1 MLYCVIV
8 FLCEFYIGVFMLKNI
23 ETEIDEI
30 LNKMTVEEKVAMC
43 RANSKFSSNGVE
55 RLGIDELK
63 MTDGP
68 HGIRG
73 ECERHRWM
81 PLNRKEDECTYL
93 PTGSAIASTW
103 NKELAFDFGDVLGA
117 EGRAR
122 GKDIILGPGINIM
135 RTPLCGRNF
144 EYFSEDVCLNSKMSV
159 PLIQGIQNNDIAA
172 CVKHYAFNNQELA
185 RNSVNV
191 RTSKR
196 AMYETYLAGFKAAVQ
211 SGGAY
216 AVMGAYNKYN
226 GEYCCHNKYLVNDV
240 LKEEFGFDGVYL
252 SDWAGCHNLEEA
264 VFGGLDIEMGTCD
277 DYEKFYFSKKFVEM
291 AQHSSIV
298 AEILN
303 DKVGRILR
311 LMFKIRKFEPDRKKG
326 EFNTKRH
333 QKIAYNIAAEAM
345 VLLKNDGN
353 ILPLNSKKIKKLLVL
368 GENATMK
375 HAQGGNSSNV
385 SALYEV
391 SLLDGLRNRLN
402 KDVDITY
409 IPCIDNGEKPI
420 KAEMTEIVDE
430 KAGCRGFK
438 LEKFD
443 NFDCKG
449 TPVALQYVAEPLLS
463 GIEREEYTYLYSA
476 IINIAHTDDYTFYLS
491 GKRGVELFING
502 ELRMSFYKDTVEKR
516 GYTHH
521 FEEGEKVKISIRV
534 IPHFDTLDLKLGW
547 VREEEK
553 TNEKLEEILDLARNA
568 DYVIY
573 CGGLNHDSDT
583 EGSDRKD
590 MKLPNE
596 QNNIIDNLLEA
607 REDAL
612 ICLTAG
618 SPVEMPWVN
627 KAKVILWTWYAGMEG
642 GNAFADILL
651 GKISPSGNLQ
661 FTLTYRYEDTPV
673 ARYGEYN
680 QNDEYYYDDI
690 FIGYKGFNRDGIIP
704 MFSFGH
710 GLTDSEFNYSDFIV
724 DRTNGW
730 CSLAVEN
737 TGKADAKQVIQ
748 LYVGRNCVEQEYPP
762 KELFDF
768 EKVELRSGEKK
779 TIKFKIHTDCEIY
792 IGTAEDNIIFSS

>member
-1 MLYCVIV
+1 MIV
-8 FLCEFYIGVFMLKNI
+8 FLCEIYVGVFMLKNI
-23 ETEIDEI
+23 EVEIEKN
-30 LNKMTVEEKVAMC
+30 LNQMTFKEKVAMC

-93 PTGSAIASTW
+93 PTGSALAATW
-103 NKELAFDFGDVLGA
+103 NKKLAFDFGDVLGA

-144 EYFSEDVCLNSKMSV
+144 EYFSEDPCLVSKMAV
-159 PLIQGIQNNDIAA
+159 PLIKGIQNNDIAA

-216 AVMGAYNKYN
+216 AVMGAYNKYD
-226 GEYCCHNKYLVNDV
+226 GEYCCHNKYLVNHI
-240 LKEEFGFDGVYL
+240 LKDEFGFDGVYL
-252 SDWAGCHNLEEA
+252 SDWAGCHDLEEA

-277 DYEKFYFSKKFVEM
+277 DYEKFYFNDKFEEM
-291 AQHSSIV
+291 AEQSSTV
-298 AEILN
+298 HELLN
-303 DKVGRILR
+303 DKVRRILR

-326 EFNTKRH
+326 EFNTERH
-333 QKIAYNIAAEAM
+333 RRIAYNIASEAM
-345 VLLKNDGN
+345 VLLKNDGGT
-353 ILPLNSKKIKKLLVL
+353 LPLNPSKIKKLLVL
-368 GENATMK
+368 GENAAAK

-391 SLLDGLRNRLN
+391 SLLDGLRNRLG
-402 KDVDITY
+402 DSADITY
-409 IPCIDNGEKPI
+409 IPCVESEEKPI
-420 KAEMTEIVDE
+420 KAEMTEIIDE

-443 NFDCKG
+443 NFDCRG
-449 TPVALQYVAEPLLS
+449 IPVSVQYVSEPSLCAVP
-463 GIEREEYTYLYSA
+463 REEYTYLYSA
-476 IINIAHTDDYTFYLS
+476 VINICETDEYTFYLT
-491 GKRGVELFING
+491 GKRGVELFVDG
-502 ELRMSFYKDTVEKR
+502 ELRMSFYKDLIEKR
-516 GYTHH
+516 GYTQYLKKN
-521 FEEGEKVKISIRV
+521 EKVKISIRV

-547 VREEEK
+547 IREAEK
-553 TNEKLEEILDLARNA
+553 TGENPEEILTLAKDA
-568 DYVIY
+568 DAVIY

-596 QNNIIDNLLEA
+596 QNNIIDKLLDM
-607 REDAL
+607 RDDVV

-618 SPVEMPWVN
+618 SAVEMPWIS
-627 KAKVILWTWYAGMEG
+627 KAKAILWTWYAGMEG

-651 GKISPSGNLQ
+651 GKVSPSGHLP
-661 FTLTYRYEDTPV
+661 FTMPYRYEDTPV

-680 QNDEYYYDDI
+680 ENDEYYYDDI
-690 FIGYKGFNRDGIIP
+690 FVGYKGFNHDGITP

-710 GLTDSEFNYSDFIV
+710 GLTYSEFDYSDFKI
-724 DRTNGW
+724 DRVSGK
-730 CSLAVEN
+730 CSLTVEN
-737 TGKADAKQVIQ
+737 IGGIDAGQVIQ
-748 LYVGRNCVEQEYPP
+748 LYISRSNGEDEYPP
-762 KELFDF
+762 KELYDF
-768 EKVELRSGEKK
+768 EKVELRSKEKK
-779 TIKFKIHTDCEIY
+779 TIEFTIKTDCKIC
-792 IGTAEDNIIFSS
+792 IGTAENNIIFRD